1 MTIAPETPLNLPGPA
16 LVEGNM
22 RLAAAIVE
30 AGLTYSELAE
40 VLQVDP
46 KTVERWV
53 NEPGRRPYAR
63 HAHAV
68 ARVLGTTVWDLWPAM
83 RPKGLTPQAPSVVPV
98 PPVLLS
104 AARDALSRVENL
116 DLGTASP
123 TAMAMHLGS
132 LSAALRTVLDL
143 VDVSGVTG

>member
-1 MTIAPETPLNLPGPA
+1 MTIAPESPVNPPA
-16 LVEGNM
+16 TAPAERNM
-22 RLAAAIVE
+22 LLAAAIVE
-30 AGLTYSELAE
+30 AGLSYAELADQ
-40 VLQVDP
+40 LGVDP

-68 ARVLGTTVWDLWPAM
+68 ARALGTTVWDLWPAL
-83 RPKGLTPQAPSVVPV
+83 RPQEKAPAPAVVPI
-98 PPVLLS
+98 PPVLLA

-132 LSAALRTVLDL
+132 LSAALRTVLDV
-143 VDVSGVTG
+143 VDVSGVTA

>member
-1 MTIAPETPLNLPGPA
+1 
-16 LVEGNM
+16 M

-30 AGLTYSELAE
+30 SGMTYAELAE
-40 VLQVDP
+40 ELRVDP

-63 HAHAV
+63 TCHAL
-68 ARVLGTTVWDLWPAM
+68 ARILGTTVWDLWPAL
-83 RPKGLTPQAPSVVPV
+83 RPQETRPAPAVAPM
-98 PPVLLS
+98 PPVLLA

-143 VDVSGVTG
+143 VDVSGVNA

>member
-1 MTIAPETPLNLPGPA
+1 MSTATPLNPPVA
-16 LVEGNM
+16 VPERNM

-30 AGLTYSELAE
+30 AGLTYVELADR
-40 VLQVDP
+40 LQVDP

-63 HAHAV
+63 HCHAV
-68 ARVLGTTVWDLWPAM
+68 ARILGTTVWDLWPAG
-83 RPKGLTPQAPSVVPV
+83 RPQEQPQAPAVVPI
-98 PPVLLS
+98 PPVLLA

-116 DLGTASP
+116 DLGSASP

-132 LSAALRTVLDL
+132 LSAALRTVLD
-143 VDVSGVTG
+143 VADVSGVTG